1 MTFEIEVNGR
11 LRVVSVEGF
20 DGANRHGGRFRLV
33 LRGDGDGA
41 SGLGSVVST
50 IDVEARATDLGV
62 SLVYVGDHRSVDA
75 ACTDRIGGE
84 CLVQL
89 PHVDLVAAVDRRR
102 IGRAGDAEAGGSG
115 EQRLNAPMP
124 GRIVR
129 VLVKP
134 GDEVSARQGLIVTEA
149 MKMENELVASRAGRV
164 TEVAV
169 SEGTTVE
176 AGRLLLRLS

>member
-11 LRVVSVEGF
+11 LHIVSVEGR
-20 DGANRHGGRFRLV
+20 DGANRHGGQFRLV
-33 LRGDGDGA
+33 LRTEAAATSDA
-41 SGLGSVVST
+41 APVVTT

-62 SLVYVGDHRSVDA
+62 SLVYGDDHRSVDA
-75 ACTDRIGGE
+75 ACTERAGGE

-89 PHVDLVAAVDRRR
+89 PHVDMAAMVDRRR
-102 IGRAGDAEAGGSG
+102 IGRRGDAEVGGTG

-129 VLVKP
+129 VLVKA
-134 GDEVSARQGLIVTEA
+134 GDEVAARQGLVVMEA
-149 MKMENELVASRAGRV
+149 MKMENELVALRAGRV
-164 TEVAV
+164 AEVAV
-169 SEGTTVE
+169 TEGDTVE